1 MGMTRTIGERLPW
14 YKTFVIFPKK
24 TISGKLIFLQ
34 SAYTRQ
40 VLVAYGDAR
49 FHFEPE
55 REYATIFDILAE
67 DDDFPI

>member
-1 MGMTRTIGERLPW
+1 MIRTRGEVMPW

-34 SAYTRQ
+34 FAYTRQ

-55 REYATIFDILAE
+55 REYATLFDILTE
-67 DDDFPI
+67 DDDFPL